1 MMKSSTEL
9 IKQLIALQGPPGE
22 EKAVREWLK
31 IELDGL
37 LIEHTTDSKGNLIV
51 EHSPEGDRAE
61 NIPRIVVTAH
71 MDEIALM
78 VTRIEDDGK
87 IRVQASG
94 GSYPWKW
101 GEGPVDILTRKGPLT
116 GILSFGS
123 IHTDSEASVAEQARK
138 GPLLWKQAYIFTGK
152 NAFELENEGVR
163 PGLRCVLSRS
173 RRIVTEF
180 GEFIASFFIDDR
192 ADLAVWLLALNE
204 LKKSPITQ
212 SSSILFAATSSEE
225 VGGEGA
231 QLLLREHPS
240 DICIALEIGPRTP
253 DAYFPIDA
261 GPTIWVRDG
270 YAAMEALDGEIL
282 EDCCREIGIS
292 PHWQYL
298 SRGGS
303 DASCAAAIG
312 LVARPI
318 TLGLPV
324 ENSHGYEIMHK
335 NAPEAM
341 VRLLMAYIKK
351 NVENSSGG

>member
-1 MMKSSTEL
+1 MKSSTQL
-9 IKQLIALQGPPGE
+9 IKELVALKGPPGE
-22 EKAVREWLK
+22 EKSVRDWLK
-31 IELDGL
+31 REVDALSL
-37 LIEHTTDSKGNLIV
+37 KHTTDSKGNLLV
-51 EHSPEGDRAE
+51 DLSAPNQKKRTG
-61 NIPRIVVTAH
+61 PRIVVTAH
-71 MDEIALM
+71 MDEIALI
-78 VTRIEDDGK
+78 VTRIDDDGK
-87 IRVQASG
+87 VRVAASG

-101 GEGPVDILTRKGPLT
+101 GEGPVEILTRMGSIT

-123 IHTDSEASVAEQARK
+123 IHTDSEISVAEQARK

-152 NAFELENEGVR
+152 SASLLEAEGVR
-163 PGLRCVLSRS
+163 PGLRCVLSSS

-180 GEFIASFFIDDR
+180 GDFLSSFFIDDR
-192 ADLAVWLLALNE
+192 ADLAVWLIAMEKLSQ
-204 LKKSPITQ
+204 SPLT
-212 SSSILFAATSSEE
+212 SGASLLFAATASEE

-231 QLLLREHPS
+231 LFLLREHPS

-282 EDCCREIGIS
+282 EDCCKETGLT

-303 DASCAAAIG
+303 DASCAASRG
-312 LVARPI
+312 LTARPV

-335 NAPEAM
+335 DAPDAM
-341 VRLLMAYIKK
+341 VRLLIAYIQKSA
-351 NVENSSGG
+351 EIISS